1 MTPTMV
7 DPQYN
12 VQHVHTSLVN
22 LPYTVLCN
30 IFIHVQDNP
39 ASLSMTCRLF
49 HDLSLETVNVV
60 EYFCQKY
67 GQALALFLAILR
79 HPRRLTESVT
89 RALLKRDR
97 VLMPRNLAQRLLQV
111 LLVCKSAVVRS
122 GRLGTGS
129 YRCGVC

>member
-1 MTPTMV
+1 MTPPTEDLPLNGQSSHM
-7 DPQYN
+7 
-12 VQHVHTSLVN
+12 SLLK

-39 ASLSMTCRLF
+39 AAFSLTCRLF
-49 HDLSLETVNVV
+49 HDLSLETVNIV

-89 RALLKRDR
+89 RALLKRHK

-111 LLVCKSAVVRS
+111 LVIFC
-122 GRLGTGS
+122 
-129 YRCGVC
+129 